1 MQMGLLGTAH
11 GAEGGGGD
19 LSGRGS
25 VEGRE
30 AQPWPPPGPSAGS
43 VPTVQPK
50 PSSGLHWGQEP
61 RPPRPQALGPWE
73 EMAASPGPV
82 SSQHCQ
88 DVTKCHVTIEMPPGR
103 PRKRFCLP
111 EATQMAGPP
120 APSVA
125 ARRPAFLACRRPG
138 EARQMR
144 SRRLRLAPT
153 LGAASPSPHFIDGK
167 LRVRVVGTCSGSQA
181 GDGADL

>member
-88 DVTKCHVTIEMPPGR
+88 DVAKCHVTIEMPPGR

-120 APSVA
+120 ASGSCRHPN
-125 ARRPAFLACRRPG
+125 ARPFGRAGSRVKLVRCDHVVLGSHQLWGRPL
-138 EARQMR
+138 
-144 SRRLRLAPT
+144 LLPT
-153 LGAASPSPHFIDGK
+153 L
-167 LRVRVVGTCSGSQA
+167 
-181 GDGADL
+181 